1 MWFVVNVFFLY
12 LVFGVICKLWHEL
25 NYAIK
30 VVLDETMNSSVLMMR
45 FDKIMEKVKNKISKK
60 DIFLF
65 MKSMEQMEM
74 DYDFVSFF
82 FKQTKEEKYEKS
94 C

>member
-1 MWFVVNVFFLY
+1 MEELVTFYREKKTESNSYCAILMWFVVNVFFLY

-45 FDKIMEKVKNKISKK
+45 FDKIMEKVKWIK
-60 DIFLF
+60 
-65 MKSMEQMEM
+65 
-74 DYDFVSFF
+74 
-82 FKQTKEEKYEKS
+82 
-94 C
+94 